1 MSRAAERSRSSTG
14 GILLDGGP
22 FDCAQGALAKA
33 IVILD
38 ADNRITFATRIA
50 GAILG
55 GFFRDADGS
64 TTLTEPGTGLEG
76 FYDFGGFVKV
86 WESQFFCKA
95 VVHFGCGFGFHGDA
109 GQDRDVEFL

>member
-1 MSRAAERSRSSTG
+1 MG
-14 GILLDGGP
+14 CGP
-22 FDCAQGALAKA
+22 FDFAQGSWAKA

>member
-22 FDCAQGALAKA
+22 FDFAQGSW
-33 IVILD
+33 
-38 ADNRITFATRIA
+38 TSE
-50 GAILG
+50 GSLG
-55 GFFRDADGS
+55 GRRESGRAKGAWA
-64 TTLTEPGTGLEG
+64 GLEG

-86 WESQFFCKA
+86 WEGQFFCKA

>member
-38 ADNRITFATRIA
+38 ADNRVTFATRIA
-50 GAILG
+50 GAILER
-55 GFFRDADGS
+55 FHRDADPS
-64 TTLTEPGTGLEG
+64 TALREPGAKAIVILDADNRITFATRIAEG
-76 FYDFGGFVKV
+76 NS
-86 WESQFFCKA
+86 WRIS
-95 VVHFGCGFGFHGDA
+95 
-109 GQDRDVEFL
+109 

>member
-1 MSRAAERSRSSTG
+1 MIFCNFR
-14 GILLDGGP
+14 P
-22 FDCAQGALAKA
+22 KNCW
-33 IVILD
+33 
-38 ADNRITFATRIA
+38 
-50 GAILG
+50 AILG
-55 GFFRDADGS
+55 GFFRDADPSTSLRDPGRAKGAWAGEGS
-64 TTLTEPGTGLEG
+64 LDERREPGTGLEG